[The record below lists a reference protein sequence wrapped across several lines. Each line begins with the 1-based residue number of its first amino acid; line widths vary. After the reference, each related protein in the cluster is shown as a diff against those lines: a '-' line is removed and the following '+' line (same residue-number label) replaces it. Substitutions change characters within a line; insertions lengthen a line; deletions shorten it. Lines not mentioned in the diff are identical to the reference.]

1 MVGDF
6 VSRYTEISTSSTM
19 LMLKVTTRDKH
30 KNSEE
35 RGLIQSGGTREVPKK
50 NDTDDETTKTE

>member
-1 MVGDF
+1 
-6 VSRYTEISTSSTM
+6 M

-30 KNSEE
+30 ENSEE